1 MSKQVTDRERST
13 GSVDAT
19 MTTYGAQ
26 VAASLAEMLAPYAA
40 EDGGA
45 VPDVE
50 RLFKLLRRL
59 MTDKTTGLVKADAA
73 VTAEM
78 ADDDPAR
85 AQRDGSEA
93 ALRERTLSLRN
104 GVATMYG
111 NAGLSTLAMTDTPAA
126 GPLPLKNYA
135 SSVIDALRKVQRN
148 EATLTPLRAD
158 EPFKLGVDDAIA
170 SLAPH
175 LAPLEAALKNVDQE
189 RIQLQEMVMVKGA
202 ALSVNDLVFLNSAG
216 VFECCCAIAGFPRIA
231 ERVRPSTRTPGVL
244 QDENPDPIEGGP
256 IAGPA
261 VDPAAPRI
269 EPGMPGS
276 SPFRD

>member
-1 MSKQVTDRERST
+1 MSKQVTDRERSS

-19 MTTYGAQ
+19 MTTYGPQ
-26 VAASLAEMLAPYAA
+26 VAAKVTEMLAPYAA

-45 VPDVE
+45 VPDLE
-50 RLFKLLRRL
+50 RVFKLMRRL
-59 MTDKTTGLVKADAA
+59 MTDKTARLVKSDAV

-78 ADDDPAR
+78 SDDDAVR
-85 AQRDGSEA
+85 TDRDDSAGS
-93 ALRERTLSLRN
+93 LRERTLSLRN

-111 NAGLSTLAMTDTPAA
+111 SAGLSTLAMTDTPLA

-135 SSVIDALRKVQRN
+135 SSVLDALRKVQRK

-158 EPFKLGVDDAIA
+158 EPFKLSVDDAIA
-170 SLAPH
+170 SLAPYI
-175 LAPLEAALKNVDQE
+175 APLEAALKNVDQE
-189 RIQLQEMVMVKGA
+189 RIELQEAVMVKA
-202 ALSVNDLVFLNSAG
+202 TDLEVSDLVFSSTASI
-216 VFECCCAIAGFPRIA
+216 FECCAAIGGFPRIA
-231 ERVRPSTRTPGVL
+231 ARVRPSTRTPGVL
-244 QDENPDPIEGGP
+244 ENENPDPIDAGP